1 MKPPS
6 TAALASSS
14 PLIARLHHQRPGLPE
29 GQRAVLDYLLADPQS
44 AARET
49 VAQIAEKAQVSM
61 PTVVRTCQRFG
72 YMTVRDFMLDLVQ
85 DIAAADFS
93 LHRSVSPG
101 DDTAGVIAKITQAS
115 VSSLKALGEGL
126 VVEVLDAVVERL
138 ALAERIDCYS
148 VGMASRFMAEELQSR
163 LFRLGRPAHAI
174 FDAHQQ
180 LISAHSLGPRGVAL
194 VISHVGRMPYML
206 EAAQFARSQGATVI
220 ALTQPETPLAL
231 LADLVVEISV
241 PPDAVMWVGTEA
253 YLAHLLVIEILMVR
267 LAARLGPV
275 VAHDLQQFRTLL
287 EQHGFDSHNYRGFKE
302 PGGESEPEPEVEP
315 EPDPDPN
322 SEAHQPKFASRD
334 DDDA

>member
-1 MKPPS
+1 MRRDKDGILKPPS
-6 TAALASSS
+6 SPTVASS
-14 PLIARLHHQRPGLPE
+14 PLIERLHQQLPELPE

-44 AARET
+44 TARET
-49 VAQIAEKAQVSM
+49 IAQIAEKAQVSM

-72 YMTVRDFMLDLVQ
+72 YSTVREFMLDLVQ
-85 DIAAADFS
+85 DLAAQDFS
-93 LHRSVSPG
+93 LHRSISPG

-115 VSSLKALGEGL
+115 VTSLKALGDSL
-126 VVEVLDAVVERL
+126 EVQLLDRIVERL
-138 ALAERIDCYS
+138 AVAERIDCYS

-180 LISAHSLGPRGVAL
+180 LISANSLGPRGVAL

-206 EAAQFARSQGATVI
+206 EAAHFAQSQGATVI
-220 ALTQPETPLAL
+220 ALTQPDTPLAR

-287 EQHGFDSHNYRGFKE
+287 AKHGFDSHSYRGFRE
-302 PGGESEPEPEVEP
+302 PIVP
-315 EPDPDPN
+315 
-322 SEAHQPKFASRD
+322 QPKLDARD